1 MSCSGLHCAGCGAGV
16 SVPPVAFAAAF
27 GLAWVAEHIIEV
39 GAVSAVCGALAVS
52 VVVWLLRLGERRD
65 ALQRDAAS
73 IWTVRADA
81 LPPPRAAAVGPA
93 GQRAIGPAVINL
105 NFYGEDGEDM
115 AARVIRTIPRPAGD
129 AITERETNHGRAQRR
144 DRA

>member
-1 MSCSGLHCAGCGAGV
+1 
-16 SVPPVAFAAAF
+16 VAFAAAF